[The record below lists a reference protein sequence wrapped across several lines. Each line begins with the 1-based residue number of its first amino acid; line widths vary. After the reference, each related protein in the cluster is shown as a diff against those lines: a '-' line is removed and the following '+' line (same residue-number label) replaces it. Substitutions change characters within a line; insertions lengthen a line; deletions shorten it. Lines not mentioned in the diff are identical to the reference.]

1 MARLLNLKIW
11 LAVLMTLSAAG
22 WASAAGVPD
31 GWFVLQLTDNT
42 YYDVNPRVCGS
53 FVVWEGQVSNAN
65 PEIFLYDGITTSR
78 LTDSASG
85 DFYPEVS
92 DSGVV
97 WWLDEGGIGQV
108 LLYDGTDIIQLSDG
122 NYNNSPARIDE
133 SSVVWDGSDG
143 SDYEIY
149 LYNID
154 AGQTTQLTD
163 NSYSEWNP
171 NIVSG
176 SKVAWYGYDG
186 SDNEIYLYDIGTGQT
201 LMITNNS
208 YDDRDAYVS
217 GSYVVWLG
225 RSSGNYDVYLY
236 NIETDETTRLTDTP
250 FDEWDCRVSS
260 SNVVWC
266 GLSDSWYF
274 DIYLYK
280 VESGELVNITKSNYD
295 DYGPEISDSGVV
307 WYGYDGKDYEIYMY
321 DIESGQTFQLTD
333 NTYQDYD
340 PHISGLN
347 VVWYGSDGSDMEV
360 FFAGPPGEIDLS
372 FLAHDFGDV
381 GLGSLSTAGL
391 TVSNVGRGFL
401 VVNDIAFQEGDS
413 NDFSAAYEMDLPFV
427 LQSGQSFDV
436 TITFTPST
444 DEALSAVLEIQS
456 DDFAKALIAVELN
469 GTGVKNNP
477 AEQIKKI
484 LAFFDD
490 AVKEDTLRGSG
501 RGRSAKMRLR
511 VMRFLLVR
519 ADRLI
524 QKDMYRASCGLL
536 RNVYRRADGAPRPK
550 DFVVGQARA
559 ELASLIE
566 ELMVSMDCK
575 CSPRWPWCHGRYGM
589 KNCNMGC
596 HFKPHKCHK

>member
-1 MARLLNLKIW
+1 MTRGLNLKIW
-11 LAVLMTLSAAG
+11 LAALIIILSAAG
-22 WASAAGVPD
+22 LARAAVPD

-53 FVVWEGQVSNAN
+53 YVVWEGQVNNSS
-65 PEIFLYDGITTSR
+65 PEIFLYDGIKTSR

-108 LLYDGTDIIQLSDG
+108 LLYDWMDIIQLSDG
-122 NYNNSPARIDE
+122 NYDNSPARIDG

-149 LYNID
+149 LYDID
-154 AGQTTQLTD
+154 VGQTMQLTD
-163 NSYSEWNP
+163 DTYSEWNP

-176 SKVAWYGYDG
+176 SKVAWFGWDG
-186 SDNEIYLYDIGTGQT
+186 IDNEIYLYDIGTGQT
-201 LMITNNS
+201 LRITNNS

-225 RSSGNYDVYLY
+225 KSSGNYDVYLY
-236 NIETDETTRLTDTP
+236 DIATNETTRLTNTM
-250 FDEWDCRVSS
+250 FDEWDCRIAG

-280 VESGELVNITKSNYD
+280 VESGELVNITNSNYD
-295 DYGPEISDSGVV
+295 DYAPEISDSGVV
-307 WYGYDGKDYEIYMY
+307 WYGYDGKDNEIYMY

-347 VVWYGSDGSDMEV
+347 VAWYGYDGSDMEV

-372 FLAHDFGDV
+372 FLAYDFGDV
-381 GLGSLSTAGL
+381 GLGSSSMTEL
-391 TVSNVGRGFL
+391 TVSNVGKGFL

-413 NDFSAAYEMDLPFV
+413 NDFSAAYEMDMPMV
-427 LQSGQSFDV
+427 LQSGQSCDI
-436 TITFTPST
+436 TITFTPSVAGT
-444 DEALSAVLEIQS
+444 LSAVLEIQS
-456 DDFAKALIAVELN
+456 DDFAKALMAVELN
-469 GTGVKNNP
+469 GTGMENSP

-490 AVKEDTLRGSG
+490 AVEQGTLRGVG
-501 RGRSAKMRLR
+501 RGRSADMRLR
-511 VMRFLLVR
+511 VMRYLLGR
-519 ADRLI
+519 IERLI
-524 QKDMYRASCGLL
+524 QKDMYRAGCALL
-536 RNVYRRADGAPRPK
+536 RNVYMRADGAPRPK
-550 DFVVGQARA
+550 DFVVGQARE
-559 ELASLIE
+559 ELAGLISG
-566 ELMVSMDCK
+566 LMVSMDCK
-575 CSPRWPWCHGRYGM
+575 CSPHWPCCHGKYGM
-589 KNCNMGC
+589 KNCNMGR
-596 HFKPHKCHK
+596 HFVPHKCHK